1 MRRTKTKSL
10 GILGQAGALVLALLA
25 ALWFLGALRNLD
37 AGQSERGRAQL
48 EETLRRAAV
57 ACYASDGAYPPT
69 LEELCRRSGIRVDVG
84 RYHVFY
90 EVFADNLMPGIT
102 VLGARDER

>member
-1 MRRTKTKSL
+1 M
-10 GILGQAGALVLALLA
+10 GQAGALVLALLA